1 MELDIRSIKCSLD
14 MDIVRAKTPE
24 MVRVEIWS
32 CLLAYNL
39 IRLKMLQAAAEKGRM
54 PRTLSFTTTQQSLAN
69 TWLLAAVSTTP
80 ELIQL
85 SIEISASETVGNRLD
100 RVEPRANKRRK
111 KVVALLN
118 KPRRQ
123 AIEELKQAV

>member
-1 MELDIRSIKCSLD
+1 
-14 MDIVRAKTPE
+14 
-24 MVRVEIWS
+24 
-32 CLLAYNL
+32 
-39 IRLKMLQAAAEKGRM
+39 MLQAAAEKGRM

-69 TWLLAAVSTTP
+69 TWSLAAVSTTP

-123 AIEELKQAV
+123 AIEELKQVA

>member
-1 MELDIRSIKCSLD
+1 VAWIASVYRSRWLVELDIRSIKCSLD

-85 SIEISASETVGNRLD
+85 QKHGMSELIQLQKHGMSAIR
-100 RVEPRANKRRK
+100 
-111 KVVALLN
+111 
-118 KPRRQ
+118 
-123 AIEELKQAV
+123 